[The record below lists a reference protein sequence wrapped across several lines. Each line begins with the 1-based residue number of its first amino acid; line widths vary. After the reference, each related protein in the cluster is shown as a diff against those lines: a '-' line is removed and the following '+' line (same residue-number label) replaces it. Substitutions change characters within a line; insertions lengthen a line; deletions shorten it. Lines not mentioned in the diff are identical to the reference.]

1 MMLRG
6 VGVLDLTRLL
16 PGGYCSQRLLQLGAD
31 VLKIEPP
38 GGDPLRHLPGG
49 AAYFETLHQGK
60 RLLTLDLK
68 TASGRERLEQE
79 AAAADVL
86 VEGFRPGVM
95 ERNGVGYAALSGINP
110 RLVYCAIPG
119 YGSTGPLARRAGHD
133 LNYLARS
140 GALSLM
146 PAAAGVPMIPGLQ
159 LADLAGGLD
168 AAFLIAAAL
177 FERERT
183 NKGRRVEVS
192 MTDVIRGW
200 TSIPRAAG
208 GVGARNHPDAADRR
222 DALLSRL
229 SRARWPSHGG
239 RPRAAILA
247 GVLPRDWPERPRI
260 PAIRRLRC
268 GGGG

>member
-38 GGDPLRHLPGG
+38 GGDPPRQPPGG
-49 AAYFETLHQGK
+49 AAYFKIIDKGK

-110 RLVYCAIPG
+110 RLVYCAITG
-119 YGSTGPLARRAGHD
+119 YGSPRPPPRGGGHDPHFPARR
-133 LNYLARS
+133 R
-140 GALSLM
+140 
-146 PAAAGVPMIPGLQ
+146 
-159 LADLAGGLD
+159 
-168 AAFLIAAAL
+168 
-177 FERERT
+177 
-183 NKGRRVEVS
+183 
-192 MTDVIRGW
+192 
-200 TSIPRAAG
+200 
-208 GVGARNHPDAADRR
+208 
-222 DALLSRL
+222 
-229 SRARWPSHGG
+229 
-239 RPRAAILA
+239 
-247 GVLPRDWPERPRI
+247 
-260 PAIRRLRC
+260 
-268 GGGG
+268 